1 MEIIDVLKTLADENR
16 LRILNLLYAKGKLCV
31 CDIEGALD
39 LTQSNVSR
47 HISRL
52 KKEKLIIGEKRAQ
65 WVDYH
70 LNEKVLE
77 EYPFIK
83 DILESKLDGKVFIKD
98 LENFELNCC
107 KESCG

>member
-16 LRILNLLYAKGKLCV
+16 LRILNLIYVKEKLCV
-31 CDIEGALD
+31 CEIERTLG

-65 WVDYH
+65 WVDYS
-70 LNEKVLE
+70 LNEKFLE
-77 EYPFIK
+77 KYPFIK
-83 DILESKLDGKVFIKD
+83 EILKNELRGNIFLKD
-98 LENFELNCC
+98 LEKNSSCTVTC
-107 KESCG
+107 K